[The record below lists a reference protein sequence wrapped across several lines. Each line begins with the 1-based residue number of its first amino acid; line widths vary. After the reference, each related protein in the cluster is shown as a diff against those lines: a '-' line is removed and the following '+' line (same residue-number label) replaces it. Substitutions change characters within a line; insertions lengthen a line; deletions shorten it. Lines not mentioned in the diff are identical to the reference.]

1 MSMLDIS
8 KGYRQYSPKELLSFA
23 YNGTLTCKGFEL
35 EDFLCY
41 IVQEIQDIE
50 AEKWEKI
57 VEAESDKA
65 FNEGVAHGC
74 YEAEMNKTEE

>member
-1 MSMLDIS
+1 MSSLDIS

-23 YNGTLTCKGFEL
+23 YNGTLVCKGFEL

-65 FNEGVAHGC
+65 FNEGIELGR
-74 YEAEMNKTEE
+74 YPD

>member
-1 MSMLDIS
+1 MATLDIS
-8 KGYRQYSPKELLSFA
+8 RGYRQYSPKELLSFA
-23 YNGTLTCKGFEL
+23 YNGTLVCKGFEL

-57 VEAESDKA
+57 VEAESEKA
-65 FNEGVAHGC
+65 FNEGVECGR
-74 YEAEMNKTEE
+74 YPD

>member
-1 MSMLDIS
+1 MATLDIS
-8 KGYRQYSPKELLSFA
+8 RGYRQYSPKELLSFA

-57 VEAESDKA
+57 VEVESDRA
-65 FNEGVAHGC
+65 FNEGVAHGR
-74 YEAEMNKTEE
+74 YEAGMEE

>member
-1 MSMLDIS
+1 MLDIS
-8 KGYRQYSPKELLSFA
+8 KGYKQYSPKELLSFA

-41 IVQEIQDIE
+41 IVQEVQDIE

-57 VEAESDKA
+57 VEAEVDKA
-65 FNEGVAHGC
+65 FNEGIECGR
-74 YEAEMNKTEE
+74 YPD